1 MKDQINEQAG
11 QQDVAAPTT
20 QTEDPT
26 FGLRADLYAQIMQ
39 LSPADSTAL
48 AEMME
53 NYPSF
58 MGKILMVAAPRVG
71 NAAVQ
76 RAIATVKQ
84 MRSVSGA
91 SGTLGKEETRESLH
105 EPADSLPVKSNE
117 MVATL
122 HDASDGPLATEP
134 AAAPKPV
141 AAEPPWV
148 VSARAYN
155 TAHPD
160 LVDEFDE
167 LTHNA
172 VLLDGDTD
180 PRAVVHWQKANGLDA
195 DGKIGPR
202 TIAKAREVKA
212 KSPERAAAPAPAVDA
227 RPPV

>member
-11 QQDVAAPTT
+11 PQGAAAATT

-26 FGLRADLYAQIMQ
+26 FGLRPDLYGQIMQ
-39 LSPADSTAL
+39 MSPADSGVL

-58 MGKILMVAAPRVG
+58 MGKILMVASPHLG

-76 RAIATVKQ
+76 RAIATVKR

-91 SGTLGKEETRESLH
+91 SGTLNPDETHESMREVS
-105 EPADSLPVKSNE
+105 DSLPTKSNE

-122 HDASDGPLATEP
+122 HDASDGPLDTEP
-134 AAAPKPV
+134 AAAPKAA
-141 AAEPPWV
+141 AAEPAWV
-148 VSARAYN
+148 ASARAYN
-155 TAHPD
+155 TAHAH

-167 LTHNA
+167 ATHNA
-172 VLLDGDTD
+172 VLLDGETD
-180 PRAVVHWQKANGLDA
+180 PRAIARWQKANGLDA

-202 TIAKAREVKA
+202 TVARARELNARSTTVA
-212 KSPERAAAPAPAVDA
+212 SAPAPADA